1 MAAAVIGRKRSISPS
16 RGIPATRL
24 TRTVA
29 VMDIASMIMGGS
41 IASIM
46 WIAFYPWAKLRRLR
60 DLESEADGKAS

>member
-1 MAAAVIGRKRSISPS
+1 MGRGVRSPP
-16 RGIPATRL
+16 RGIPTARL

-60 DLESEADGKAS
+60 DLESEADGTAS

>member
-1 MAAAVIGRKRSISPS
+1 MSPS
-16 RGIPATRL
+16 RGIPAARL

-41 IASIM
+41 IASVM

-60 DLESEADGKAS
+60 DLESEADGTAP

>member
-1 MAAAVIGRKRSISPS
+1 MSPS
-16 RGIPATRL
+16 RGIPAARL

-41 IASIM
+41 IASVM

-60 DLESEADGKAS
+60 DLESEADGTAS

>member
-1 MAAAVIGRKRSISPS
+1 MSPS
-16 RGIPATRL
+16 RGISAAWL

-41 IASIM
+41 IASVM

-60 DLESEADGKAS
+60 DLESEADGTAS